1 MSVGHEN
8 DHLLSSLAFEGSV
21 PHEFFK
27 TLRDEDPAHWT
38 EPGDGSRGFWSFTR
52 YEDVVA
58 LSRDTGTFSSE
69 KGGTT
74 LEDIPEADL
83 QGRRTMIDTDPPLH
97 TGYRKILAPS
107 FNPGIVRRNWD
118 ERVETIVSETFTAA
132 LAEEGEIEYVSKI
145 SSEIPVRVLA
155 ALLDVPDSEA
165 HYIMELGDEMIASS
179 DPDHAPRTALTPE
192 VLAENSKY
200 QFSSPAG
207 RELWEYGDKLR
218 IGREKDLGHDV
229 FSLLIT
235 SEVDGRKLTPHELAN
250 FFSLLVIA
258 GNETTRMAFSHAA
271 KAFCDFPDQWTKLRE
286 NPQLVDSAVEEIL
299 RWATPIHHFRRT
311 VTQDTE
317 MHGKKL
323 EAGDKVAIWYAS
335 ANYDE
340 RVFTNPHTF
349 DIERKP
355 NFHLAF
361 GGGGA
366 HRCLGN
372 SLARLELKVLL
383 QHQIE
388 QVESFEL
395 AGEVKRL
402 RSNLTHGLKRLPIR
416 MNKIAA

>member
-1 MSVGHEN
+1 MTVGHEN
-8 DHLLSSLAFEGSV
+8 DHLLSSLAFEDGV
-21 PHEFFK
+21 PHEFFAE
-27 TLRDEDPAHWT
+27 LRDHDPVHWT
-38 EPGDGSRGFWSFTR
+38 EPGDGTRGYWSFSR

-118 ERVETIVSETFTAA
+118 EKVERIVTETLSDA
-132 LAEEGEIEYVSKI
+132 LKDDTIEYVSRI

-155 ALLDVPDSEA
+155 ALLDVPDEEA

-192 VLAENSKY
+192 ILAENSKY

-218 IGREKDLGHDV
+218 IGREKDLGHDI

-271 KAFCDFPDQWTKLRE
+271 KAFCDFPEQYELLRAQPE
-286 NPQLVDSAVEEIL
+286 LIDSAVEEIL

-311 VTQDTE
+311 VTRDTE
-317 MHGKKL
+317 MHGKSLK
-323 EAGDKVAIWYAS
+323 AGDKIAMWYVS
-335 ANYDE
+335 ANFDE
-340 RVFTNPHTF
+340 RVFENPHTF
-349 DIERKP
+349 DITRKP

-372 SLARLELKVLL
+372 ALARLELKVLL
-383 QHQIE
+383 QQQIE

-395 AGEVKRL
+395 VGKVERL
-402 RSNLTHGLKRLPIR
+402 RSNLTHGVKHLPVRLH
-416 MNKIAA
+416 KVAA

>member
-1 MSVGHEN
+1 MSIGHEH
-8 DHLLSSLAFEGSV
+8 DHLLSSQAFEDSV
-21 PHEFFK
+21 PHAFFK
-27 TLRDEDPAHWT
+27 ELRDNDPVHWT
-38 EPGDGSRGFWSFTR
+38 EPGDGTRGYWSFTR
-52 YEDVVA
+52 YDDVVA
-58 LSRDTGTFSSE
+58 LSRDTATFSSE

-74 LEDIPEADL
+74 LEDIPEVDL
-83 QGRRTMIDTDPPLH
+83 QGRRTMIDTDAPLH
-97 TGYRKILAPS
+97 LGYRKILAPS

-118 ERVETIVSETFTAA
+118 EKVELIVAETMAA
-132 LAEEGEIEYVSKI
+132 AVQEEEFDYVEKV

-155 ALLDVPDSEA
+155 ALLDVPDEEA

-192 VLAENSKY
+192 VLAANSKY

-207 RELWEYGDKLR
+207 RELWEFGDKLR
-218 IGREKDLGHDV
+218 IGREKDLGHDI

-271 KAFCDFPDQWTKLRE
+271 KAFCDFPEQWTKLRQ
-286 NPQLVDSAVEEIL
+286 NPELIDSAIEEIL

-317 MHGKKL
+317 MHGTKL
-323 EAGDKVAIWYAS
+323 EAGDKVAMWYAS

-340 RVFTNPHTF
+340 RVFENPHTF

-388 QVESFEL
+388 QIESFEL
-395 AGEVKRL
+395 VGEVQRL
-402 RSNLTHGLKRLPIR
+402 RSNLTHGVKHLPVR
-416 MNKIAA
+416 MHKVAA

>member
-1 MSVGHEN
+1 MTVGHDN
-8 DHLLSSLAFEGSV
+8 DNLLTSLAFEHSV
-21 PHEFFK
+21 PHAFFQE
-27 TLRDEDPAHWT
+27 LRDNDPAHWT
-38 EPGDGSRGFWSFTR
+38 EPGDGSRGYWSFTR
-52 YEDVVA
+52 YEDVVE
-58 LSRDTGTFSSE
+58 LSRETGTFSSE

-74 LEDIPEADL
+74 LEDIPDEDL

-118 ERVETIVSETFTAA
+118 EKVDKIVVETLDEALREDTFD
-132 LAEEGEIEYVSKI
+132 YVSKI

-155 ALLDVPDSEA
+155 ALLDVPQGEEY
-165 HYIMELGDEMIASS
+165 YIMELGDEMIASS
-179 DPDHAPRTALTPE
+179 DPDHAPRTALTPD
-192 VLAENSKY
+192 VLRENSKY

-218 IGREKDLGHDV
+218 IGREKDLGHDI

-258 GNETTRMAFSHAA
+258 GNETTRMAFSHAT
-271 KAFCDFPDQWTKLRE
+271 KAFCDFPEQYQKLRE
-286 NPQLVDSAVEEIL
+286 NPALIDSAVEEIL

-311 VTQDTE
+311 VTRDTE
-317 MHGKKL
+317 MHGKQL
-323 EAGDKVAIWYAS
+323 REGDKVAMWYAS
-335 ANYDE
+335 ANFDE
-340 RVFTNPHTF
+340 RVFENPHTF

-383 QHQIE
+383 QHLIE
-388 QVESFEL
+388 RVERLEL
-395 AGEVKRL
+395 AGEVRRL
-402 RSNLTHGLKRLPIR
+402 RSNLTHGVKSLPVR
-416 MNKIAA
+416 VHRVAA

>member
-1 MSVGHEN
+1 MTVGHEN
-8 DHLLSSLAFEGSV
+8 DHLLTSLAFEDSV

-27 TLRDEDPAHWT
+27 QLRDEDPVHWT
-38 EPGDGSRGFWSFTR
+38 EPGDGTRGYWSFTR

-58 LSRDTGTFSSE
+58 LSRDTATFSSE

-74 LEDIPEADL
+74 LEDIPEVDL

-118 ERVETIVSETFTAA
+118 EKVDKIVIDTLDEALQEDTFD
-132 LAEEGEIEYVSKI
+132 YVKKV

-155 ALLDVPDSEA
+155 ALLDVPEGEEY
-165 HYIMELGDEMIASS
+165 YIMELGDEMIASS
-179 DPDHAPRTALTPE
+179 DPDHAPRTALSPE

-218 IGREKDLGHDV
+218 IGREKDLGHDI

-235 SEVDGRKLTPHELAN
+235 SQVDGRKLTTHELNN

-271 KAFCDFPDQWTKLRE
+271 KAFADFPDQYAKLRE
-286 NPQLVDSAVEEIL
+286 NPDLIDSAVEEIL

-311 VTQDTE
+311 VTQDIE
-317 MHGKKL
+317 MHGKQL
-323 EAGDKVAIWYAS
+323 EAGDKIAMWYAS
-335 ANYDE
+335 ANFDE
-340 RVFTNPHTF
+340 SVFDNPRTF

-372 SLARLELKVLL
+372 SLARLELKIVL
-383 QHQIE
+383 QHLIE
-388 QVESFEL
+388 RVESIEL
-395 AGEVKRL
+395 AGEVRRL
-402 RSNLTHGLKRLPIR
+402 RSNLTHGVKSLPVRI
-416 MNKIAA
+416 NKLAA